1 MSLGLGKHLAK
12 KRKFSISEGRPN
24 SDINV
29 TPLVDVVLVLL
40 IIFMVVTPLLEKDI
54 QVRVPDEDTE
64 VLPEPDP
71 DQIVVSVEA
80 SGSIK
85 LNTEEVDDASYVERM
100 KRVLAAKAPDERLVF
115 FIPEEKSNPC
125 PRFSLDGARAAG
137 AKILGVI
144 TEPVSGVVTG
154 PAPGAEGR
162 RRRPQMERLRPRAL
176 LPHQLRSRPVA
187 RPPGRGWASP
197 WTSASRPAGQGGGLR
212 APML

>member
-1 MSLGLGKHLAK
+1 VSLGLGKHLAK

-64 VLPEPDP
+64 VIPDP
-71 DQIVVSVEA
+71 DPNQIVVSVEE

-85 LNTEEVDDASYVERM
+85 LNSELVDDASYVERM
-100 KRVLAAKAPDERLVF
+100 RRVLAAKAPDERLVF
-115 FIPEEKSNPC
+115 FIPEEKSNYG
-125 PRFSLDGARAAG
+125 RVVFALDGARTAG

-144 TEPVSGVVTG
+144 TEPVVGIVTPG
-154 PAPGAEGR
+154 GEGTAAPDGTTPAPAAAGAT
-162 RRRPQMERLRPRAL
+162 
-176 LPHQLRSRPVA
+176 
-187 RPPGRGWASP
+187 PP
-197 WTSASRPAGQGGGLR
+197 PA
-212 APML
+212 PEPPK